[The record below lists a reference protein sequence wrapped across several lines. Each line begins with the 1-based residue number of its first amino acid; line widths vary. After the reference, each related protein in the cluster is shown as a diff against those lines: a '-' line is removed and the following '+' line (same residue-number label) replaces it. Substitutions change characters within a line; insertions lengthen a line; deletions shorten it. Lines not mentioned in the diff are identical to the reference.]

1 MLSVLLM
8 TKIVGKL
15 NYEIV
20 GYVNEYHQITI
31 PIFFLIHKMIQL
43 GDLRMVDL

>member
-20 GYVNEYHQITI
+20 GHVNECYQINI
-31 PIFFLIHKMIQL
+31 PIFFNS
-43 GDLRMVDL
+43 